1 MKIFQKIRKK
11 LFFEK
16 KAGAYLSYAIGEI
29 ILVVIGIFIALQLN
43 NWNEQRKR
51 ANLEIKIYKE
61 LREDLVE
68 TEKEVHS
75 DLNAHIYLIQI
86 TDSLINHLVE
96 KKPYN
101 SKIPVWFLRSTSD
114 LQVYPKTSGFAA
126 LNSIGLDLL
135 TNDTL
140 RSQVTDLFQLSL
152 TRIVNEGHH
161 EMNGVSFQEILEP
174 YLSVYL
180 FSDTKNP
187 RNQDISIDTDSVVSI
202 TRFNLEI
209 RNYEGLL
216 NEPKVVSSLE
226 RIQNLRWRKI
236 SRHQSTQRHLRRVI
250 KGINAEL
257 EVLENK

>member
-1 MKIFQKIRKK
+1 MSF
-11 LFFEK
+11 
-16 KAGAYLSYAIGEI
+16 AIGEI

-51 ANLEIKIYKE
+51 DNLEIKIYKE

-68 TEKEVHS
+68 TEKEVNS

-86 TDSLINHLVE
+86 TDSLINHLVG
-96 KKPYN
+96 KKPYD
-101 SKIPVWFLRSTSD
+101 SKIPVWLLRSTLD
-114 LQVYPKTSGFAA
+114 LQAYPKTSGFAA

-140 RSQVTDLFQLSL
+140 RSLVTDLFQLSL
-152 TRIVNEGHH
+152 TRIINDGYQET
-161 EMNGVSFQEILEP
+161 NAISFQEILEP

-180 FSDTKNP
+180 FSDTRNP
-187 RNQDISIDTDSVVSI
+187 RKQEINIETDSIVSI

-216 NEPKVVSSLE
+216 NEDKIISSLE
-226 RIQNLRWRKI
+226 RIQNMRQRKI
-236 SRHQSTQRHLRRVI
+236 SRHLNMQRSLQRVI
-250 KGINAEL
+250 KAINKEL
-257 EVLENK
+257 EVLLYKLRSTSVPM